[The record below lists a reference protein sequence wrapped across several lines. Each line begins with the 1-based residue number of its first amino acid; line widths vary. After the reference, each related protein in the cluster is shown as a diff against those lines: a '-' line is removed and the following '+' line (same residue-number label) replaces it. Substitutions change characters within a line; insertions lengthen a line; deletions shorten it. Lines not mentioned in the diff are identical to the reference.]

1 MSDTK
6 HLSLLGIRHLCHDEG
21 LVLLTAGSR
30 LDEIPLESI
39 LHKEKV
45 VHAAFTDILDR
56 RTFTLPVERLVASL
70 LPDSMERPLSAHE
83 ITEEQRRDYQICK

>member
-39 LHKEKV
+39 LHQEKV
-45 VHAAFTDILDR
+45 VHAALTDILDL
-56 RTFTLPVERLVASL
+56 RTFTFPIKTLVAPL
-70 LPDSMERPLSAHE
+70 LPDSMKRPLS
-83 ITEEQRRDYQICK
+83 TY